1 MQKWDKRLS
10 MGDCFGDNGVYLKKD
25 KAVFALSDACFIHYL
40 DFESEQWELKK
51 I

>member
-10 MGDCFGDNGVYLKKD
+10 MGDSFGDGSFYMKRD
-25 KAVFALSDACFIHYL
+25 KALYALSDTCFIHYL
-40 DFESEQWELKK
+40 DFEHEQWELKK